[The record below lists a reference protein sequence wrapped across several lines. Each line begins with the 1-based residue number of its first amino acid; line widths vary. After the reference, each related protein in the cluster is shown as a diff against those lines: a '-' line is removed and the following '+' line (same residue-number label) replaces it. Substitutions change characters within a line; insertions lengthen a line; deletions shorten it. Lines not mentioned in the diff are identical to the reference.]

1 MVDIDL
7 ALPDFLEEP
16 TGTTKRPLRPLQD
29 IDLPQQQ
36 EDLELPEELANE
48 LALNHPE
55 GHESNRES
63 KFKKKTCS
71 TKIYIFYI

>member
-1 MVDIDL
+1 MFFRPLVDIDL

-36 EDLELPEELANE
+36 EDLEAPDELTNE
-48 LALNHPE
+48 LALHHPE
-55 GHESNRES
+55 GHESNGKL
-63 KFKKKTCS
+63 KF
-71 TKIYIFYI
+71 FLN